1 MRPFGILFL
10 IVLLV
15 YTAAQNPSPTLQF
28 VEFWFRHGERTPTH
42 YMYFPNESPSVRYTE
57 AEAGELTNR
66 GIQQAY
72 QRGTF
77 IRKRYDGFLGNVY
90 HPSEIH
96 TWTGNDN
103 RTVTSAQAVLAAVY
117 KPDKDHKWTSE
128 LNWQPVAVHTD
139 PTIDWVSTG
148 IDDTCSEYEKSFFES
163 PQYKEV
169 LAPFDPKLI
178 EFLENNT
185 AVNITTPADFNNVID
200 SLVTKLTMNDPRLPY
215 PGWAAPIRNNV
226 TWLRTVFHQRMID
239 AQSETAGRY
248 HSEMLLSFIEDHL
261 SRPQILKNKAV
272 FISGHDSNFMALGRQ
287 LNITRIANEMVPY
300 AALLAVELHTINGTN
315 VVEIWLSPSLND
327 ELVRM
332 DIPQCPN
339 PCKLETLK
347 EFLKGRRLTR
357 DSWIQ
362 QSSIILLLAIFVV
375 STVVLACTTF
385 SYRKQVKELQDPE
398 RRRLLEES

>member
-1 MRPFGILFL
+1 
-10 IVLLV
+10 
-15 YTAAQNPSPTLQF
+15 
-28 VEFWFRHGERTPTH
+28 
-42 YMYFPNESPSVRYTE
+42 
-57 AEAGELTNR
+57 
-66 GIQQAY
+66 
-72 QRGTF
+72 
-77 IRKRYDGFLGNVY
+77 
-90 HPSEIH
+90 
-96 TWTGNDN
+96 
-103 RTVTSAQAVLAAVY
+103 
-117 KPDKDHKWTSE
+117 
-128 LNWQPVAVHTD
+128 
-139 PTIDWVSTG
+139 
-148 IDDTCSEYEKSFFES
+148 
-163 PQYKEV
+163 
-169 LAPFDPKLI
+169 
-178 EFLENNT
+178 
-185 AVNITTPADFNNVID
+185 
-200 SLVTKLTMNDPRLPY
+200 MNDPRLPY

-261 SRPQILKNKAV
+261 SRPQISKNKAV

-357 DSWIQ
+357 DAWIQ
-362 QSSIILLLAIFVV
+362 QCRGVGLHTGYSSVVTASIILLLAIFVV